1 MNITNTKIV
10 IVGLGYVGLPL
21 AIEFAKKYPVIG
33 YDNNIERINQL
44 KKAVD
49 ITLEIETPKLQEIVS
64 KSFNGEKSLY
74 LTSTP
79 EEIIDANVYI
89 VTVPTPI
96 TTSKQPDL
104 RPLINASQLI
114 GKVLKSGDLVIYE
127 STTYPGCTEEDCV
140 PVLEKMSGLK
150 FNVDFYCGY
159 SPERISPG
167 DKVNNLITI
176 KKLTSGSTPE
186 AADYVNSLYASIIT
200 AGTHKTS
207 SIKIAEA
214 SKAIEN
220 AQRDVGI
227 SFANELAL
235 IFDRLDIDTNEV
247 LDAAAT
253 KWNFINYRPGLVG
266 GHCISVDP
274 YYLAHK
280 AQQKGYH
287 PAVILSGRR
296 VNDSM
301 GIFIANK
308 LVKIMI
314 VKGIRIKNAK
324 VLIMGITFKENCP
337 DLRNT
342 RIIDIRQELIEFGC
356 DVDVLDPL
364 ASPEEVRKHFNF
376 NIITDIPIDLEAY
389 SGVILG
395 VAHDEFKEL
404 HIKKSDKLAVYDVK
418 GVLDRDNIDAR
429 L

>member
-1 MNITNTKIV
+1 MNITNTKIA

-21 AIEFAKKYPVIG
+21 AIEFAKKYSVIG

-44 KKAVD
+44 KKGVD
-49 ITLEIETPKLQEIVS
+49 ITLETETTKLQEVVS
-64 KSFNGEKSLY
+64 KRVNGKKSLY
-74 LTSTP
+74 LTITP

-96 TTSKQPDL
+96 TDTKQPDL
-104 RPLINASQLI
+104 RPLINASQMI
-114 GKVLKSGDLVIYE
+114 GKVLKSGDLAIYE

-140 PVLEKMSGLK
+140 PILEKMSGLK

-167 DKVNNLITI
+167 DKVYNLVTI

-186 AADYVNSLYASIIT
+186 AADYVNSLYASIFT
-200 AGTHKTS
+200 AGTQKTS

-227 SFANELAL
+227 SFTNELAL

-280 AQQKGYH
+280 AQQKGYQ

-314 VKGIRIKNAK
+314 VKGMRIKNAK

-337 DLRNT
+337 DIRNT
-342 RIIDIRQELIEFGC
+342 RVIDIRQELIEFGC

-364 ASPEEVRKHFNF
+364 ASPEEVRKYYNF
-376 NIITDIPIDLEAY
+376 NIITDISIDLEPY
-389 SGVILG
+389 SGIILG

-404 HIKKSDKLAVYDVK
+404 DIKKSDKLAVYDVR
-418 GVLDRDNIDAR
+418 GVLDRDKIDAR

>member
-266 GHCISVDP
+266 GHCISVEFP
-274 YYLAHK
+274 C
-280 AQQKGYH
+280 Q
-287 PAVILSGRR
+287 VLS
-296 VNDSM
+296 
-301 GIFIANK
+301 F
-308 LVKIMI
+308 
-314 VKGIRIKNAK
+314 
-324 VLIMGITFKENCP
+324 
-337 DLRNT
+337 
-342 RIIDIRQELIEFGC
+342 
-356 DVDVLDPL
+356 
-364 ASPEEVRKHFNF
+364 
-376 NIITDIPIDLEAY
+376 
-389 SGVILG
+389 
-395 VAHDEFKEL
+395 
-404 HIKKSDKLAVYDVK
+404 
-418 GVLDRDNIDAR
+418 
-429 L
+429 